1 MDEDALLTLSHK
13 EYKDGNYNK
22 ALEYCGLV
30 HEKNPS
36 RTEALLLLGAIYYQ
50 VWFKPSHLNV
60 SNQRC
65 IKNFIDYLP
74 LVFFGKYE
82 RPVSAFCFSAS

>member
-22 ALEYCGLV
+22 ALEYCSLV

-50 VWFKPSHLNV
+50 V
-60 SNQRC
+60 
-65 IKNFIDYLP
+65 
-74 LVFFGKYE
+74 
-82 RPVSAFCFSAS
+82 